1 MKQKILILGGSS
13 LLSVNIAFF
22 FRKKFNLFLACN
34 TKKPKITHL
43 NSFFAKFNYK
53 DLNFF
58 ITKIKP
64 EIVIISSANTNI
76 ENCEKNK
83 KKTLIL
89 NFELVRIVSKL
100 SKIHKFKVIF
110 FSTDQVYESKE
121 YPSNESSGIKALNYY
136 SKSKIL
142 AENYIKKNLQNYL
155 ILRTNF
161 FGYGPNYRKSF
172 SDLIIENSNKKLL
185 KYYFADNKFSS
196 IYLPYLIR
204 SLEKLIRKKV
214 SGVYN
219 LCSPNYLSK
228 YEFAIEMSKRFNLNI
243 NYIKKGYLKNA
254 KLIKRPLNMSMSNKK
269 LEKKINFKIPK
280 IQFQISLMKKDY
292 NKEYFLFM
300 KNLKVI
306 RK

>member
-1 MKQKILILGGSS
+1 M
-13 LLSVNIAFF
+13 
-22 FRKKFNLFLACN
+22 
-34 TKKPKITHL
+34 
-43 NSFFAKFNYK
+43 
-53 DLNFF
+53 
-58 ITKIKP
+58 
-64 EIVIISSANTNI
+64 
-76 ENCEKNK
+76 
-83 KKTLIL
+83 
-89 NFELVRIVSKL
+89 
-100 SKIHKFKVIF
+100 IF
-110 FSTDQVYESKE
+110 T
-121 YPSNESSGIKALNYY
+121 
-136 SKSKIL
+136 
-142 AENYIKKNLQNYL
+142 
-155 ILRTNF
+155 
-161 FGYGPNYRKSF
+161 
-172 SDLIIENSNKKLL
+172 
-185 KYYFADNKFSS
+185 DNKFSS
-196 IYLPYLIR
+196 IYLPYLIK